1 MPQTRALSVLAVLA
15 ALLAVAPA
23 AGAADATLSLQVGAP
38 AAFGAFLPGVDRT
51 YDASTTASVTS
62 TAPNAT
68 LTVHDGSGVAPAGHL
83 VNGTSSLAQA
93 MQARAASAVGTG
105 GAFASIGASPLTIL
119 SYAGPV
125 SNDGVSIGVRQ
136 VIGASEVLEPGAYS
150 KTFTLTLSTTTPCEM
165 STTATM
171 PVGGSVPASLAA
183 LTSGTVSCP
192 EFQFS
197 GGFGA
202 PIDNAALNIAKAGKT
217 VPVKWRVLDS
227 DGNPVSDPESFES
240 VTSTGDACDGGPA
253 DAVETYAGESG
264 LQYLGDG
271 LWQFNWK
278 TPKSYAGQCRTLVL
292 TLSDDSTLTA
302 DFQFN

>member
-1 MPQTRALSVLAVLA
+1 MPQTRALSVLAILA

-23 AGAADATLSLQVGAP
+23 ARAADASLSLQLGAP

-68 LTVHDGSGVAPAGHL
+68 LTVQDGSGIAPAGHL

-93 MQARAASAVGTG
+93 MQARAASAAGI
-105 GAFASIGASPLTIL
+105 GAFAPIGASPMTVL

-125 SNDGVSIGVRQ
+125 ANDGITIGVRQ
-136 VIGASEVLEPGAYS
+136 VIGASEALEPGPYS
-150 KTFTLTLSTTTPCEM
+150 KTFTLTLSTNTPCEM
-165 STTATM
+165 SITATM
-171 PVGGSVPASLAA
+171 PVGGTVPASLAA

-192 EFQFS
+192 DFQFS
-197 GGFGA
+197 GGFRA
-202 PIDNAALNIAKAGKT
+202 PIDNAALNVAKAGKT

-227 DGNPVSDPESFES
+227 EGNPVSDPESFES

-271 LWQFNWK
+271 VWQFNWK

-302 DFQFN
+302 DFKFN